1 MKYANLGR
9 SGAKVSR
16 LVLGT
21 MNFGPYTD
29 ETDAHAIMDR
39 ALAEGI
45 NFFDTANVYGAEDH
59 TGWTEE
65 IVGRWLAKSD
75 HREQVVL
82 GTKVFG
88 RMSDRPNDRGL
99 SALHIR
105 RAVDASEPT
114 TDRSHRPVPNAPH
127 RPGHTLE

>member
-65 IVGRWLAKSD
+65 
-75 HREQVVL
+75 
-82 GTKVFG
+82 
-88 RMSDRPNDRGL
+88 
-99 SALHIR
+99 
-105 RAVDASEPT
+105 
-114 TDRSHRPVPNAPH
+114 
-127 RPGHTLE
+127 